1 MSKMIKTSWTQTF
14 LMSVCNEKKHGGQKK
29 NSLQA

>member
-29 NSLQA
+29 KSLQA